1 MQSTSADEV
10 TDRGTPPRA
19 IRLRHVTAAC
29 WTHPLVY
36 SANGLAHACRSSRR
50 RHRTHLRGAA
60 CRQQKAS
67 TAARIGDPRS
77 CARPLLLAAG
87 DRINVSVCDTGAL
100 RMPAIAGDFR
110 AGTISTGRVSG
121 GLLGHEGQMAE
132 TRFPLISAIWLVVL
146 SQANLNPI
154 DAIGASSGAA
164 GAQVPERRK
173 PVTRR
178 IPVSTQDRVVKLYM
192 LDRSSREIA
201 TELHIGRSTV
211 LKILKMRGVELRPR
225 GNPRRERALTHDRAR
240 RRGF

>member
-1 MQSTSADEV
+1 VSRLLLTPLRQNRSGAYSPRLSRPRDQLLTPDHAACLDTCPQTRYKQSSRDTRLARTPANSHHSSASPHLAFFGYSTEMESTSADEV

-67 TAARIGDPRS
+67 TAARIGGPRS
-77 CARPLLLAAG
+77 STRPLLLAAG
-87 DRINVSVCDTGAL
+87 DRINVSVCDTGAS

-121 GLLGHEGQMAE
+121 GPLGHERQMAE
-132 TRFPLISAIWLVVL
+132 TRFPLISAIWLV
-146 SQANLNPI
+146 
-154 DAIGASSGAA
+154 A
-164 GAQVPERRK
+164 GTGFE
-173 PVTRR
+173 PVT
-178 IPVSTQDRVVKLYM
+178 SGL
-192 LDRSSREIA
+192 
-201 TELHIGRSTV
+201 
-211 LKILKMRGVELRPR
+211 
-225 GNPRRERALTHDRAR
+225 
-240 RRGF
+240 